1 MFQRAARCSR
11 MFLSLSALHLSAA
24 APDAAAGGPLLS
36 LLSVWELQFVQHDVC
51 VCVCTNSDIIIS
63 YRWKHMWLSIKVFAR
78 GRAKHRRHK
87 SVLLCGRTGVFLL
100 LFFYSV
106 SLETCRCSHTM
117 QTSVVCLVLPPV
129 CVTESSRLTLPPPP
143 LPLRDRWVTSARRE
157 QTHRCLATGQKS
169 HVARVGETDSVLL
182 LIVSSFITAFWFH
195 HYSNQ
200 IPLLNLL
207 FF

>member
-36 LLSVWELQFVQHDVC
+36 LLSVWELQFVQHGVC

-129 CVTESSRLTLPPPP
+129 CVTESSRLTLPPPHFP
-143 LPLRDRWVTSARRE
+143 SAIDE
-157 QTHRCLATGQKS
+157 SHR
-169 HVARVGETDSVLL
+169 HVASKRTVAWQLAKSRTSPGSVRR
-182 LIVSSFITAFWFH
+182 TASC
-195 HYSNQ
+195 Y
-200 IPLLNLL
+200 
-207 FF
+207 